1 MVKNKIFPE
10 FFIIFLKFS
19 FTKKKFLKKKCF
31 LEIFNFVENNMIHV
45 EPAKVLW

>member
-10 FFIIFLKFS
+10 FFYNFLSPKIF
-19 FTKKKFLKKKCF
+19 FLKKKCF
-31 LEIFNFVENNMIHV
+31 LEIFKNFENNMIRV